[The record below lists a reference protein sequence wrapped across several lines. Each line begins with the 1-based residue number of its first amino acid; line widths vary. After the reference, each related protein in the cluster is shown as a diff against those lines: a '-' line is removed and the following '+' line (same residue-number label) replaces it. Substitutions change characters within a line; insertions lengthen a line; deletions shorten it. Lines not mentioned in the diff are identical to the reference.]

1 MDTHGVSVGVA
12 RNFEISSM
20 NPNDVSTIVRETFS
34 IFNVVRLFVVT
45 ALAFFLNLI
54 ITHFWTKIL
63 YTRFK
68 PGKQIERPDAPIF
81 NSLHKKKEG
90 TPTMGGLPI
99 WLTVSILTLVFW
111 VLSHTYDGFW
121 SRVNFLSRGQTLLPL
136 GFLILAGLVG
146 MADDILGVFKRGGFK
161 LAKRLVFFTAVALI
175 GAWWFYFKLGRDTI
189 TIPFLGDYFIG
200 LFYIPY
206 FIFIMVATAF
216 SMNETDGLDGLSGGV
231 FLTIFG
237 ALTAVA
243 FDQGRIDLAIF
254 MSAIMGALVGF
265 LWFNIYPA
273 KFFMGDTGVMA
284 LGFTAGAV
292 ALLTN
297 TELLLPL
304 IAIIPLIESLSVII
318 QLASK
323 KLRGKKIFP
332 STPIHHTF
340 EAMGWPETQITMRFW
355 MINAVG
361 AILGLI
367 IFLIDSKIP
376 PLG

>member
-1 MDTHGVSVGVA
+1 MIAPTSVVI
-12 RNFEISSM
+12 EQ
-20 NPNDVSTIVRETFS
+20 TFS
-34 IFNVVRLFVVT
+34 VFNIVRLFIVT
-45 ALAFFLNLI
+45 AIAFFLNLV
-54 ITHFWTKIL
+54 ITHFWTKVL

-68 PGKQIERPDAPIF
+68 PGKQIEREGTPIF
-81 NSLHKKKEG
+81 NSLHRKKEG

-99 WLTVSILTLVFW
+99 WLTVSLITLFFW
-111 VLSHTYDGFW
+111 GLAVLHDGFW
-121 SRVNFLSRGQTLLPL
+121 SRVNFLSRAQTFLPL
-136 GFLILAGLVG
+136 GFLILAGLIG
-146 MADDILGVFKRGGFK
+146 MADDVLGIFKRGGLK
-161 LAKRLVFFTAVALI
+161 LGKRLIFYAAVAAI
-175 GAWWFYFKLGRDTI
+175 GAWWFYFKLGI
-189 TIPFLGDYFIG
+189 TTMTVPFWGDINIG
-200 LFYIPY
+200 WLYIPY
-206 FIFIMVATAF
+206 AIFIMVAVAF

-254 MSAIMGALVGF
+254 MNAIMGALIGF

-292 ALLTN
+292 ALLTG

-304 IAIIPLIESLSVII
+304 IAIIPLVESGSVII
-318 QLASK
+318 QTVSK
-323 KLRGKKIFP
+323 KIRKKKIFP

-355 MINAVG
+355 MINAIG
-361 AILGLI
+361 AIIGLVL
-367 IFLIDSKIP
+367 FLIDSKLP
-376 PLG
+376 PFK